1 MLAEAQVGPQRNND
15 DQVVKLRLGSYG
27 ELMCN
32 DMNGFFAEQVLRGN
46 GYVWSTPIAGVA
58 LIAMT
63 TANAPALWNPPSSGK
78 VCILQK
84 ITYLR
89 TAVGTPL
96 EGGIVYFTGVQPVRG
111 VGTAADLPTN
121 TPVAGRNLRLDI
133 YGDQSGMTWCPATIT
148 STAAF
153 SPTFHSFSGVSQIA
167 ATGTTTGIGNQLL
180 VDRLDGLIVI
190 PPGGIFAIGANV
202 SLSTTYAISV
212 FGICL
217 PVPNMA

>member
-1 MLAEAQVGPQRNND
+1 MRVEGRVGPPRMAD
-15 DQVVKLRLGSYG
+15 DDEKPLRLGNYG

-32 DMNGFFAEQVLRGN
+32 DMNGFYAEQVLRGN

-63 TANAPALWNPPSSGK
+63 TANAPALWNPPNSGK
-78 VCILQK
+78 VCVLQK

-121 TPVAGRNLRLDI
+121 TPVAGRNLRLDL
-133 YGDQSGMTWCPATIT
+133 YGDNSGMTWCPATLT

-180 VDRLDGLIVI
+180 VDRIDGLIAI

-212 FGICL
+212 FGLCL
-217 PVPNMA
+217 PMPLQA